1 MHNFLY
7 FSAAAVVVT
16 VVLGIFDK
24 ERRRMWL
31 SIVATIVAALVAVI
45 LVAWLIFETKVF

>member
-7 FSAAAVVVT
+7 FSAAVVVLT

-24 ERRRMWL
+24 ERRKMWL
-31 SIVATIVAALVAVI
+31 SIVGTIAAALIAVV
-45 LVAWLIFETKVF
+45 LVAWLVFETKIF

>member
-7 FSAAAVVVT
+7 LSLAAIVLTAA
-16 VVLGIFDK
+16 LGIFDK

-31 SIVATIVAALVAVI
+31 SIVATVVGGLVAVI
-45 LVAWLIFETKVF
+45 LVALFVFESKIF